1 MELEPSNPLNSDLLQ
16 FIAQTDLPLSEY
28 ELLQQVRQHP
38 LLETLATENA
48 DLQLFRQHFVLMNSL
63 YQLRAILWPFHYELN
78 ISALAITL
86 TAHDESGQTSS
97 SEAIDRYDAL
107 ASYYLDWQVL
117 NETDEDDV
125 ERLLNNFWKGF
136 AGIENQDAALA
147 ELGLTSEASAEEITR
162 QYRKL
167 ALQYHPDRGGNSDK
181 FQKITEAYQ
190 QLKA

>member
-16 FIAQTDLPLSEY
+16 FIAQTDLPVSEY
-28 ELLQQVRQHP
+28 KLLQQVRQHP

-48 DLQLFRQHFVLMNSL
+48 DLQLFRQHFVVMNSL
-63 YQLRAILWPFHYELN
+63 YQLRTILWPFHYELN

-86 TAHDESGQTSS
+86 TQREQVNSIFS
-97 SEAIDRYDAL
+97 SEAIDGYDEL

-125 ERLLNNFWKGF
+125 ERLLNNFWKRLSGV
-136 AGIENQDAALA
+136 AGQDEALN
-147 ELGLTSEASAEEITR
+147 ELGLTSAATATEITR

-190 QLKA
+190 RLKA